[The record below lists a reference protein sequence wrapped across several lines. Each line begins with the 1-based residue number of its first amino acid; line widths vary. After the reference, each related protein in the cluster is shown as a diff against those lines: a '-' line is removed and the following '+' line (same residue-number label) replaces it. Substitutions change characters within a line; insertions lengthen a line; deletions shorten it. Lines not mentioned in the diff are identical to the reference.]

1 MKSCLLAKSSPLR
14 SFIWQ
19 TAQSRIPNCLLISN
33 HTKCQVWMLKKIKK
47 DPPNFCTCSPTQSI
61 ACLVL
66 SSMNPPCGSVSCIAC
81 IGHLHNIQAMCRTQ
95 PLQDSSLPQ
104 KRGGHHRDQCSP
116 PRVSTLQGQNSHHFT
131 SDVLGYLVP
140 RLPRPAR
147 AGSRLESIGRGKG
160 VAKHQRPA
168 DVLCF
173 QHPSQKQHTA
183 RPYTCR
189 ILGCKVLGEKAT

>member
-1 MKSCLLAKSSPLR
+1 
-14 SFIWQ
+14 
-19 TAQSRIPNCLLISN
+19 
-33 HTKCQVWMLKKIKK
+33 MLKKIKK

-81 IGHLHNIQAMCRTQ
+81 MGHLHNIHAMGRTPPCR
-95 PLQDSSLPQ
+95 PSLPQ
-104 KRGGHHRDQCSP
+104 KRGGHHRDQGSP
-116 PRVSTLQGQNSHHFT
+116 PRVSTLRLAKIPIILP
-131 SDVLGYLVP
+131 SDLSRIPRVT

-189 ILGCKVLGEKAT
+189 ILGCKVLGEKATWVKYQ